1 MRVDESGS
9 LVGVQRHHLPSM
21 AADNRSLRNRWS
33 EFFGSLRMQLG
44 AAFAVGLPADDAAR
58 SGDLDADQE
67 REDGLVRGR
76 SVAGDA
82 ARRHREDSPGYVTRN
97 GLGSL
102 EVGAFRDRPGD

>member
-1 MRVDESGS
+1 
-9 LVGVQRHHLPSM
+9 
-21 AADNRSLRNRWS
+21 
-33 EFFGSLRMQLG
+33 MQLG
-44 AAFAVGLPADDAAR
+44 AAFAVGLPADEAAR
-58 SGDLDADQE
+58 PGGQAMDQE

-82 ARRHREDSPGYVTRN
+82 ARRYRDDSPGYVTRN